1 MRRIKVKPL
10 MTTCEAAEYL
20 TLSSKTLTLW
30 RKNQT
35 GPAYV
40 KMGPR
45 SIRYRLEDLDEFVS
59 NKTTEKAD
67 T

>member
-1 MRRIKVKPL
+1 MEVKTL